1 MLLRTT
7 LTPRTLVL
15 ALSLAA
21 SASLWAADPVT
32 DALQQAYAPYRAALF
47 KTNTGSQA
55 DSQQVIGQA
64 QAAWTQI
71 ISQFGIA
78 GCAL

>member
-1 MLLRTT
+1 MLFCTA
-7 LTPRTLVL
+7 LTPRTLIG

-32 DALQQAYAPYRAALF
+32 DALQQAYAPYRAAFF

-55 DSQQVIGQA
+55 DSQRRLP
-64 QAAWTQI
+64 
-71 ISQFGIA
+71 
-78 GCAL
+78 GCVTATM